1 MNKILVWESLK
12 NCIDNR
18 NGVLPVETF
27 KTLLAEGMD
36 APITEDDWP
45 KLLKIYDKKNEGV
58 LNWEDLITDHKYIH
72 AVSIYTHVAVECI
85 HALLNRLY
93 GMHQTA
99 LCIYCTCSY
108 RHSTLQV
115 NLQ

>member
-1 MNKILVWESLK
+1 MEVNKTLVWESLK

-72 AVSIYTHVAVECI
+72 AVSIYTCSSRVYSCI
-85 HALLNRLY
+85 IEQALWDAPNCIVHLLY
-93 GMHQTA
+93 M
-99 LCIYCTCSY
+99 Y
-108 RHSTLQV
+108 
-115 NLQ
+115 

>member
-72 AVSIYTHVAVECI
+72 AVSIYTFSSRVYSCI
-85 HALLNRLY
+85 IEQALWDAPNCIVHLLY
-93 GMHQTA
+93 M
-99 LCIYCTCSY
+99 
-108 RHSTLQV
+108 
-115 NLQ
+115 

>member
-72 AVSIYTHVAVECI
+72 AVSIYTFSSRVYSCI
-85 HALLNRLY
+85 IEQALWDAPNYIVHLLY
-93 GMHQTA
+93 M
-99 LCIYCTCSY
+99 Y
-108 RHSTLQV
+108 
-115 NLQ
+115 